1 MSPWFCPNQVT
12 IWVVDGGETCFFM
25 CFLPKLGP
33 AKAGPSLFN
42 EHFFSSGY
50 WRQLYF
56 WTNRFVLSESAI
68 TDSLQLPRDKIMKFV
83 LCTFEIT
90 KGFDRWQHLV
100 DVELKAKC
108 DEYGVRVHFACA
120 NDDET
125 RIWDM
130 SEIDDP
136 SRAEAFLGD
145 EEVQKL
151 RVEAGVVVESH
162 KMLSTVDKF
171 KIW

>member
-1 MSPWFCPNQVT
+1 
-12 IWVVDGGETCFFM
+12 
-25 CFLPKLGP
+25 
-33 AKAGPSLFN
+33 
-42 EHFFSSGY
+42 
-50 WRQLYF
+50 
-56 WTNRFVLSESAI
+56 
-68 TDSLQLPRDKIMKFV
+68 MKFV
-83 LCTFEIT
+83 STFEIT

-100 DVELKAKC
+100 DVELKAKL

-151 RVEAGVVVESH
+151 RAEAGVVVESH
-162 KMLSTVDKF
+162 EMLSTVDKF

>member
-1 MSPWFCPNQVT
+1 
-12 IWVVDGGETCFFM
+12 
-25 CFLPKLGP
+25 
-33 AKAGPSLFN
+33 
-42 EHFFSSGY
+42 
-50 WRQLYF
+50 
-56 WTNRFVLSESAI
+56 
-68 TDSLQLPRDKIMKFV
+68 MKFV
-83 LCTFEIT
+83 STFKIT

-108 DEYGVRVHFACA
+108 EAYGVRVHFACA

-125 RIWDM
+125 RVWDM

-145 EEVQKL
+145 EEVQRL

-162 KMLSTVDKF
+162 EMLSTVDKF